1 MAGNQ
6 KRLEELQT
14 ILEEQVKKFETMQK
28 ERDINITKRQQ
39 LEAQLT
45 ENQMVQK
52 EFKLLSDDA
61 AVYKL
66 IGQALI
72 KQDLNESKD
81 NIEKRLEYIGG
92 EIKRVEKY
100 LEEMPEK
107 LKNQQDEIKK
117 TQTMIGAIR
126 T

>member
-6 KRLEELQT
+6 KRLGELQI

-28 ERDINITKRQQ
+28 ERDMNITKRQQ

-45 ENQMVQK
+45 ENQMVQR
-52 EFKLLSDDA
+52 EFKLLNDDA
-61 AVYKL
+61 SVYKL

-92 EIKRVEKY
+92 EIKRVDKY
-100 LEEMPEK
+100 LEEIPEK

-117 TQTMIGAIR
+117 TQMMIGAIR

>member
-14 ILEEQVKKFETMQK
+14 ILDQQVKKFETMQK
-28 ERDINITKRQQ
+28 ERDINIAKRQQ
-39 LEAQLT
+39 LEVQLT
-45 ENQMVQK
+45 ENQMVQR
-52 EFKLLSDDA
+52 EFKLLNDDA
-61 AVYKL
+61 TVYKL

-72 KQDLNESKD
+72 KQDLAESKD
-81 NIEKRLEYIGG
+81 NVEKRLEYIGG

-107 LKNQQDEIKK
+107 LKSQQDEIKK
-117 TQTMIGAIR
+117 TQMMISSIR
-126 T
+126 A